1 MMMFVAS
8 DTLATL
14 VGKAP
19 LSRRDVFDIV
29 SAYMEAHGLFSK
41 NKMTFKPDR
50 KLASIL
56 GLGAPSSVSWFDLP
70 NLVNKQLQ
78 RATAPIPRGKRAT
91 KATTV
96 KTKVSAPAHARTRDE
111 LLGAAVDF
119 DGAQIFVVTD
129 LENARAWRGT
139 ANGKGDAAAGSDWA
153 AGFAALYGHPPD
165 EDHEVD
171 AAAVAGRTAKPAV
184 DLIAFGDAGW
194 VHVFGGSPS
203 LALVD
208 GTYDDEHQ
216 VRSRAGTKESVP
228 TQAEFTKYV
237 ASPPAPKAKRL
248 HSIKITSGWLLA
260 MSATASFAKLK
271 PKKDVA
277 RTKLD
282 GVDVV
287 QVDDDL
293 GGRALLVR
301 MPKGRYD
308 LIAEPE
314 RKGKWGSAK
323 RVLVVPA

>member
-1 MMMFVAS
+1 MMFVAS
-8 DTLATL
+8 EALATL

-19 LSRRDVFDIV
+19 LSRRDVFDSIE
-29 SAYMEAHGLFSK
+29 AYIEAHGLFSK
-41 NKMTFKPDR
+41 NKLTFKPDR
-50 KLASIL
+50 KLTSIL
-56 GLGAPSSVSWFDLP
+56 GLGARSSVSRFELP
-70 NLVNKQLQ
+70 ALVNKRLQ
-78 RATAPIPRGKRAT
+78 RATAPTPRSKPAT

-96 KTKVSAPAHARTRDE
+96 KTKVFAPAHARTRDE

-139 ANGKGDAAAGSDWA
+139 ANGKGEAAAGSDWA
-153 AGFAALYGHPPD
+153 AGFAALYGHPQD
-165 EDHEVD
+165 EDHEDD
-171 AAAVAGRTAKPAV
+171 AAPVAGRTAKPAV

-194 VHVFGGSPS
+194 VHVFGGLPR

-208 GTYDDEHQ
+208 GTYEDEHQ
-216 VRSRAGTKESVP
+216 VRSRAGSKESVP
-228 TQAEFTKYV
+228 THAEFTKYV

-248 HSIKITSGWLLA
+248 HSIKITSGWLLV
-260 MSATASFAKLK
+260 MSATACFAKLK
-271 PKKDVA
+271 PKKDVS

-282 GVDVV
+282 GADVV

-308 LIAEPE
+308 LVAEPG
-314 RKGKWGSAK
+314 RKGKWGSAQ